1 MGLLHST
8 YRKSV
13 LAFAAASLTVLS
25 GCITVF
31 PPKAAP
37 VAASASAQSL
47 KLYIQPVKNQVNVK
61 FTNPFRETLEAAL
74 LNAGFHMTTDSESAD
89 VLLQPIIETKDDF
102 SQYYTTLIL
111 TAEER
116 QIESVD
122 FFGGGIGNPFKG
134 REFYVAIGEIIASHL
149 VARLT
154 TSPKLEKFATRP
166 RRSRTTASEDTVI
179 AAPIAPPD
187 APAFVSDIE
196 APSFKLAEDETK
208 FALVVGVENY
218 QSAMKAEYA
227 ARDARAV
234 KAHLTA
240 AGYPERNIVFLVDQQ
255 AGKSAL
261 EKYLEAWL
269 PRNTDQRSTVL
280 FYFSGHGAPDP
291 EKGQAYLMPWDA
303 DAKFTETTGY
313 PVKRLYA
320 KLNALKARRLIVAMD
335 ACFSGTG
342 PRSVIGKGLRPLVSK
357 IDDGGGYV
365 GRVGALTASASD
377 EMTGSN
383 DASGHGLFTYHLLKA
398 MNAHRGKATLKEL
411 FDYLSPKVRDAA
423 RRDNRDQSPQLVG
436 EGLSTL

>member
-1 MGLLHST
+1 MGLLYSA
-8 YRKSV
+8 YRRSAP
-13 LAFAAASLTVLS
+13 AFAAASMAILS
-25 GCITVF
+25 GCVTVF

-37 VAASASAQSL
+37 VAAPASARAL
-47 KLYIQPVKNQVNVK
+47 KLYIQPVKNHINDS
-61 FTNPFRETLEAAL
+61 FNDTFREALEAAL
-74 LNAGFHMTTDSESAD
+74 LNAGFHMAADSASAD
-89 VLLQPIIETKDDF
+89 GLLQLTVNTKDDR
-102 SQYYTTLIL
+102 SQFYTTLRL
-111 TAEER
+111 TAEGQ

-122 FFGGGIGNPFKG
+122 FFGGGIGNRMSG
-134 REFYVAIGEIIASHL
+134 REFYVVISEIIASHL
-149 VARLT
+149 VARLAA
-154 TSPKLEKFATRP
+154 SPKLEEFAARP
-166 RRSRTTASEDTVI
+166 RKSRTAPSVVTAI
-179 AAPIAPPD
+179 ATPAAPPD
-187 APAFVSDIE
+187 ASAFASDIE
-196 APSFKLAEDETK
+196 VPSFKLAEDETK

-234 KAHLTA
+234 KAYLTA
-240 AGYPERNIVFLVDQQ
+240 AGYPERNIIFLVDQQ

-269 PRNTDQRSTVL
+269 PRNTDHRSTVL

-320 KLNALKARRLIVAMD
+320 KLNALKARRVLVAMD

-342 PRSVIGKGLRPLVSK
+342 PRSVIGKGLRPLVPK

-398 MNAHRGKATLKEL
+398 MNARGGKATLKEL